1 MATSGSDSHLPTVS
15 RRSVR
20 WVAAVLIVGLVA
32 VVALVGARLHAR
44 LEPVDASPV
53 SPLAVQTRVLQPQ
66 TFVHSIHV
74 SGSVEAERR
83 VALSAQL
90 AATVTEVPLREGAQ
104 VAEGAVLVRLDDAEQ
119 REEVA
124 RLAAAADR
132 VEADLTFWQEQL
144 ATDRRLL
151 ESKTISRRAFDET
164 RRQVASLEAAQHEAR
179 QALQS
184 ARIRLQY
191 AVVCAPFDG
200 FVQRVHVLPGE
211 LVQPGTPMLE
221 VLAAEPL
228 KVVVPV
234 AESDLN
240 QLQPDQTAQ
249 VQIPAVDGAWAA
261 KVDRIYPGLEAG
273 TRSATLE
280 LFLPRGLGAV
290 RPGMAADVDLVLTR
304 EENALVV
311 PRQAVRERQGKT
323 GAYVLHEGE
332 AQWRAVQ
339 TGAAQDGRV
348 QILAGLQGGDE
359 VIVTPHPQLADAR
372 PVVARND
379 WRGASP

>member
-1 MATSGSDSHLPTVS
+1 MATSGSDFHVPTVS

-20 WVAAVLIVGLVA
+20 WVAAVLIAGLVA
-32 VVALVGARLHAR
+32 VVALVGAQLHAR
-44 LEPVDASPV
+44 LQPVDASPV
-53 SPLAVQTRVLQPQ
+53 PLLAVQTQILQPQ
-66 TFVHSIHV
+66 IFIHSIHAT
-74 SGSVEAERR
+74 GTVEAERR

-90 AATVTEVPLREGAQ
+90 AATVTQVPLREGAQ

-119 REEVA
+119 REEAA

-132 VEADLTFWQEQL
+132 VEADLSFWQEQL
-144 ATDRRLL
+144 AADRRLL

-164 RRQVASLEAAQHEAR
+164 RRQVAALEAALREAR

-191 AVVCAPFDG
+191 AIVRAPFDG

-240 QLQPDQTAQ
+240 RLQPDQTAQ
-249 VQIPAVDGAWAA
+249 VQIPAVEGVWAA

-280 LFLPRGLGAV
+280 LFLPSGLGAV

-323 GAYVLHEGE
+323 GMYVLHEGE

-348 QILAGLQGGDE
+348 QILAGLQAGDE